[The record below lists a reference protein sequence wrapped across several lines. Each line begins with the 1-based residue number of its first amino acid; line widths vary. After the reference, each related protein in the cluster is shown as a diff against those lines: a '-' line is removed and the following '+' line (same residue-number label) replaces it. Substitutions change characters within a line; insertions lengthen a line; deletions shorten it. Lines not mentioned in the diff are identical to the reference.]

1 MDYKRF
7 KGEIRLESIL
17 YFLALTI
24 YLVSNF
30 IVQTTLVHRISNI
43 FTYKAFALSVAIL
56 LLLTK
61 IVLHRRY
68 LVKDFII
75 VLLIAILL
83 VIVGYNLKNSNR
95 SFNLI
100 TVFLLIVGQNGIS
113 LRRIFIY
120 STLILGTCIAITH
133 GAYLLGFLPVTK
145 TWQRYGV
152 NRESLGYLYTSF
164 SSNFMFHFS
173 LAYIFIRKE
182 KMRLIETIVISSI
195 AMYFYQQTNTK
206 SALAFNAL
214 LIIGYYIIKYIFS
227 VKIID
232 LVNRYI
238 LIIGTVVPISLTYIY
253 DANKLWMYSL
263 NTLLTGRLAL
273 GKRALDLFGV
283 SILGQKVEWTYE
295 FGNIGTGI
303 VYLFV
308 DSSFLNISIVYGVIV
323 LIVLL
328 IGYYSLSK
336 YQFTRNRYYMLT
348 FSMLV
353 LHSSFDPQ
361 FIELYYNL
369 FLLLLGALFRTDK
382 NRYLH
387 DDFEIL

>member
-1 MDYKRF
+1 MKDKAF
-7 KGEIRLESIL
+7 NSEINFQSLL
-17 YFLALTI
+17 YFLAFTI
-24 YLVSNF
+24 YLFSNF
-30 IVQTTLVHRISNI
+30 TVQTTIVYIVPNI
-43 FTYKAFALSVAIL
+43 FTYKAIVLGFAVFLLVVKMLLQRKYSIKNIILTTIL
-56 LLLTK
+56 LTLVF
-61 IVLHRRY
+61 IVS
-68 LVKDFII
+68 
-75 VLLIAILL
+75 
-83 VIVGYNLKNSNR
+83 YNLQNSNR
-95 SFNLI
+95 SFNLV
-100 TVFLLIVGQNGIS
+100 TVALLILAQDGIS
-113 LRRIFIY
+113 LKKIFLY
-120 STLILGTCIAITH
+120 GTVTLGLLMLVTQM
-133 GAYLLGFLPVTK
+133 AYLLDFFPVTK
-145 TWQRYGV
+145 IWQRYGV
-152 NRESLGYLYTSF
+152 NRISLGYLYTSF

-182 KMRLIETIVISSI
+182 KMKLVEMIAISSI
-195 AMYFYQQTNTK
+195 AIYFYQQTNTK
-206 SALAFNAL
+206 SAFAFNIL
-214 LIIGYYIIKYIFS
+214 LIIGYYIIKNIS
-227 VKIID
+227 SIKIID
-232 LVNRYI
+232 LVNKYI
-238 LIIGTVVPISLTYIY
+238 LIIGTMVPIYLTYIY
-253 DANKLWMYSL
+253 DENKSWLYSL